1 MTTSIL
7 TRPETDRRTG
17 ALVGY
22 ARVSTSDQCTDL
34 QLTALRDVGCDRI
47 YEEKASGTRTDRPEL
62 AAALDYLRPGD
73 TLVVWSL
80 SRLGRSLKH
89 LIDTVTGLDDRQ
101 VGFRSVTENI
111 DTTSATGRLVF
122 HLLAALSQFERDLV
136 SDRTSAG
143 LAAARERGAKPGR
156 KPSLTPDQVAVVQAM
171 HATGAHTVSA
181 IAAVVGV
188 SRATV
193 YRHLRPVG

>member
-1 MTTSIL
+1 MTTTTI
-7 TRPETDRRTG
+7 TTPESNSRTG
-17 ALVGY
+17 TLVGY
-22 ARVSTSDQCTDL
+22 ARVSTDDQHTDL
-34 QLTALRDVGCDRI
+34 QLTALRDAGCDRV

-73 TLVVWSL
+73 TLIVWRL
-80 SRLGRSLKH
+80 DRLGRSMSH
-89 LIDTVTGLDDRQ
+89 LIGTVSDLDRRG

-111 DTTSATGRLVF
+111 DTTTATGRLVF
-122 HLLAALSQFERDLV
+122 HLFSALAEFERGLLAE
-136 SDRTSAG
+136 RTRAG

-171 HATGAHTVSA
+171 HATGDHTVAA

-193 YRHLRPVG
+193 YRQLAPSA